1 MSERF
6 RTFAGN
12 LLEANDALVSVVDPM
27 GMEVILPV
35 SLQRSLELPEHAV
48 LAFSGE
54 AADGWYRVMLESDW
68 LDRLGGLLAD
78 HGKVVRLPLSASSVV
93 APSNPERV
101 LEHQLRLNN
110 AVYRLQGVEETWTRC
125 ILHTFRYS
133 AVSDEKRDGLVQ
145 TGRNLS
151 NGGVLDEWV
160 DMLSSAGRAEGLQE
174 IAEPGKKR
182 LALERCPETE
192 TDEEWGRLTQRLLP
206 GVVRRHLHAFLSGLH
221 RRQQRDL
228 DRLHGYHTDLRQE
241 VFARMAAARK
251 KGEEKWEEE
260 RRRGKLRLEAVAREY
275 HAKAAD
281 LWEKYA
287 LTIKVEHTQSVL
299 LESRVIRFRLL
310 IKRRKGE
317 RLFHLD
323 WHPTI
328 RQLEVPPCEAGLPFG
343 VERLVCD
350 DALHLVSVDG
360 LASCAGCDKPF
371 CRACHP
377 DKCPRC
383 GRWHRQRKGDLSAEP
398 SADPAGK
405 GDS

>member
-6 RTFAGN
+6 RTFAGT
-12 LLEANDALVSVVDPM
+12 LLEANDALVSAVDPM

-35 SLQRSLELPEHAV
+35 SLQQSLGLPEHAV

-54 AADGWYRVMLESDW
+54 SADGWYRVMLESDW
-68 LDRLGGLLAD
+68 LERFGGLLAE
-78 HGKVVRLPLSASSVV
+78 HGKVVRLPLSASAVV

-110 AVYRLQGVEETWTRC
+110 AVYRLQGVEESWTRC

-133 AVSDEKRDGLVQ
+133 AVSDEKRDGLVW

-151 NGGVLDEWV
+151 NGAVLDEWV
-160 DMLSSAGRAEGLQE
+160 DVLSSAARAELLHE

-182 LALERCPETE
+182 LALEHCPEAETE
-192 TDEEWGRLTQRLLP
+192 EEWGRLTQRLVP
-206 GVVRRHLHAFLSGLH
+206 SVVHRHLHAFLSGLH

-260 RRRGKLRLEAVAREY
+260 RQRGKLRLEAVAREY

-323 WHPTI
+323 WHPTT
-328 RQLEVPPCEAGLPFG
+328 RQLELPPCEAGLPFG
-343 VERLVCD
+343 AERMVCD
-350 DALHLVSVDG
+350 DALHVVSVDG

-383 GRWHRQRKGDLSAEP
+383 GRWHRQRQGDASA
-398 SADPAGK
+398 
-405 GDS
+405 GDHPI